1 LGVAAEQAARE
12 LANESARLLALRAR
26 LERGIRDAVPDAVVH
41 ADRAPRLPNTVN
53 VSIPGARSDHLLL
66 ALDAREVA
74 VSAGAACAS
83 GAVEPSPV
91 LSAMGVPRELAI
103 CALRLSMGRTTT
115 EPDVDRVID
124 ALAES
129 AR

>member
-1 LGVAAEQAARE
+1 M
-12 LANESARLLALRAR
+12 
-26 LERGIRDAVPDAVVH
+26 
-41 ADRAPRLPNTVN
+41 
-53 VSIPGARSDHLLL
+53 
-66 ALDAREVA
+66 ALDARGVC

-91 LSAMGVPRELAI
+91 LKAMGVPRELAV

-115 EPDVDRVID
+115 ADDVDRVCA

-129 AR
+129 VRAVRGAGAPAAAGGA